1 MFYKREV
8 NKDINE
14 VSHKIQ
20 EAFANMNLSS
30 SLEDS
35 VKEVVDSKLVELMI
49 FERFSMFGSNRV
61 SLSVMLI
68 GDAYTTK
75 IFMKASGG
83 SQGALLKINTFSESS
98 FLNKAIKKLD
108 SIL

>member
-1 MFYKREV
+1 MFYKKEV

-14 VSHKIQ
+14 VSHKIK
-20 EAFANMNLSS
+20 EAFENMNLSS
-30 SLEDS
+30 SLEGS
-35 VKEVVDSKLVELMI
+35 IKEVVDSKNVELMV

-68 GDAYTTK
+68 GDTYSTK
-75 IFMKASGG
+75 IIMKASGG
-83 SQGALLKINTFSESS
+83 SQGAIFKINTLSESS

>member
-1 MFYKREV
+1 MFYKKEV

-14 VSHKIQ
+14 VSHKIK
-20 EAFANMNLSS
+20 EAFENMNLSS
-30 SLEDS
+30 SLEGS
-35 VKEVVDSKLVELMI
+35 IKEVVDSKIVELMV

-68 GDAYTTK
+68 GDTYSTK
-75 IFMKASGG
+75 IIMKASGG
-83 SQGALLKINTFSESS
+83 SQGAIFKINTLSESS